1 MDKKIQVPSLIE
13 MAKLRATFRQKLK
26 NTTNIKNSSS
36 KRIKNSS
43 SKRKSSAIKKIQRTY
58 RKRIKNKK
66 KYDQNYNDLPDD
78 IKNKIA
84 LPVKIYIK
92 KKENTIEFKESN
104 LRTLKKYRDFF
115 KNEIVK
121 KFDDQEPLLKKLK
134 TIINNIERL
143 QIKNI
148 DDLKFKE
155 EFNILKITIK
165 KIFVDLGNVL
175 DTLIEDSIS
184 RNDDIYSL
192 IEEFYNNLEDEDHSN
207 AI

>member
-84 LPVKIYIK
+84 LQVKIYK
-92 KKENTIEFKESN
+92 KKENTIIEFKKSN

-175 DTLIEDSIS
+175 DTLIENSIS